1 MTLKIDFNNV
11 FHPLLQ
17 EEGLAEKDIDSFREK
32 FFNSLTNLR
41 RKKESGELGFFHLPC
56 LPEEEI
62 VKIEQTAREI
72 QEKFSYFVV
81 LGIGGS
87 ALGPLAVH
95 TALNNLRYNELSEE
109 LRGGP
114 KFYVEDNIDPERM
127 ASLLKVIEP
136 EKTVFNVITKSGATA
151 ETLSQLLIV
160 TEILKKKV
168 GERFKDHLIFTTD
181 PEKGN
186 LRALARELGVK
197 TFAIPP
203 NVGGRFSELT
213 PVGLLPAAVTGINI
227 RELLAGAREMA
238 EKCER
243 DNLWE
248 NPAGLAAV
256 VHTLLM
262 EHGKKIAVMMPY
274 ADSLKYMAD
283 WYAQL
288 LGESIGKRFN
298 RQGIEVFVGQTP
310 VKALG
315 VTDQH
320 SQVQLYTEGPFDKL
334 LIFLEV
340 EHYRNTV
347 VIPPDFQNYE
357 ELKFLGGHTLN
368 ELILAEKK
376 ATEFAL
382 LKAKRPNYTVIFP
395 EVTPYTVGE
404 FLYFLEAKIAFMGE
418 YLDINAFDQPGVE
431 EGKKAT
437 YALLGREGFAEKR
450 EEVLKIQ
457 KEAKYILE

>member
-1 MTLKIDFNNV
+1 MALKIDFNNV
-11 FHPLLQ
+11 FHPYLQ
-17 EEGLAEKDIDSFREK
+17 KERLGEADIDGYKEKFTSALISLREK
-32 FFNSLTNLR
+32 
-41 RKKESGELGFFHLPC
+41 KEKGELGFFHLPY

-62 VKIEQTAREI
+62 AEIEKTAREVR
-72 QEKFSYFVV
+72 EKFKYFVV

-160 TEILKKKV
+160 TEVLKKKV
-168 GERFKDHLIFTTD
+168 GKRFTEHLIFTTD
-181 PEKGN
+181 PEKGS

-238 EKCER
+238 ERCER
-243 DNLWE
+243 ENLWE
-248 NPAGLAAV
+248 NPAGLAAAIHV
-256 VHTLLM
+256 LLL
-262 EHGKKIAVMMPY
+262 ERGKNMAVMMPY

-288 LGESIGKRFN
+288 LGESIGKRLN
-298 RQGIEVFVGQTP
+298 RRGEEVFVGQTP

-340 EHYRNTV
+340 ERYRNRV
-347 VIPPDFQNYE
+347 VIPPDFPQYA

-368 ELILAEKK
+368 ELIIAEKK

-382 LKAKRPNYTVIFP
+382 LKARRPNYTVIFP
-395 EVTPYTVGE
+395 EVNPYTVGE
-404 FLYFLEAKIAFMGE
+404 LLYFLEAKIAFMGE

-437 YALLGREGFAEKR
+437 YALLGREGFEEKR
-450 EEVLKIQ
+450 QEVLKVK
-457 KEAKYILE
+457 KEPRFILE

>member
-1 MTLKIDFNNV
+1 MALKIDFNNV

-17 EEGLAEKDIDSFREK
+17 NEKLVERDIDNFEDKFTKAFLNLREK
-32 FFNSLTNLR
+32 
-41 RKKESGELGFFHLPC
+41 KEKNELGFFHLPY
-56 LPEEEI
+56 LPEEE
-62 VKIEQTAREI
+62 VAEIEKTAREI
-72 QEKFSYFVV
+72 REKFKYFVV

-95 TALNNLRYNELSEE
+95 TALNNLRYNELPEE

-160 TEILKKKV
+160 TELLKKKV
-168 GERFKDHLIFTTD
+168 GERFTDHLIFTTD

-197 TFAIPP
+197 TFAIPS

-238 EKCER
+238 ERCER
-243 DNLWE
+243 ENLWE
-248 NPAGLAAV
+248 NPAGLAAAIHV
-256 VHTLLM
+256 LLL
-262 EHGKKIAVMMPY
+262 ERGKNMAVMMPY

-288 LGESIGKRFN
+288 LGESIGKRLN
-298 RQGIEVFVGQTP
+298 RRGEEVFVGQTP

-340 EHYRNTV
+340 ERYRNTV
-347 VIPPDFQNYE
+347 VIPPDFPQYA

-368 ELILAEKK
+368 ELIIAEKK

-382 LKAKRPNYTVIFP
+382 LKARRPNYTVIFP
-395 EVTPYTVGE
+395 EVNPYTVGE

-437 YALLGREGFAEKR
+437 YALLGREGFEEKR
-450 EEVLKIQ
+450 QEVLKVQ
-457 KEAKYILE
+457 KDPKYILK